1 MKTTDKYVFFLSGI
15 YSQWFEAEI
24 EINGIVYNTCE
35 QYMMHQK
42 AVTFGDSE
50 MAEKIL
56 ETNDPAQQKGYG
68 RLIKGFNKSVWDGKN
83 FEIVLKGNIA
93 KFTQHPN
100 LGKKLVAT
108 GNRTLAE
115 ASPKDA
121 IWGIGMH
128 ETNPEVEDESK
139 WGTNLLG
146 KVLMK
151 TRDHLNSI

>member
-24 EINGIVYNTCE
+24 EIDGIVYNTCE

-42 AVTFGDSE
+42 AITFGDSV

-68 RLIKGFNKSVWDGKN
+68 RLIKGFDKAVWDSKN
-83 FEIVLKGNIA
+83 FDIVLKGNIA

-100 LGKKLVAT
+100 LGKKLIAT
-108 GNRTLAE
+108 GNRILAE

-151 TRDHLNSI
+151 TREHLTK

>member
-15 YSQWFEAEI
+15 YSQWHKAEI
-24 EINGIVYNTCE
+24 EIDGIVYNTCE

-42 AVTFGDSE
+42 AVTFGDAA
-50 MAEKIL
+50 MAQKIL
-56 ETNDPAQQKGYG
+56 ETDDPAEQKGYG
-68 RLIKGFNKSVWDGKN
+68 RLIKGFDKAVWDKAC
-83 FEIVLKGNIA
+83 FDIVLKGNIA

-100 LGKKLVAT
+100 LGKKLVET
-108 GNRTLAE
+108 GTRILAE

-128 ETNPEVEDESK
+128 ETNPNIEDESK

-151 TRDHLNSI
+151 TRDYLNEK

>member
-24 EINGIVYNTCE
+24 EIDGIIYNTCE

-68 RLIKGFNKSVWDGKN
+68 RLIKGFNKSVWDAKN
-83 FEIVLKGNIA
+83 FDIVLKGNIA
-93 KFTQHPN
+93 KFTQHPI

-128 ETNPEVEDESK
+128 ETNPDVEDESK